1 MVQLVCWPTWIW
13 KSILLCCRWK
23 DIACGLNRWWAKAYR
38 VPNQANPSCK
48 CQQCRKQ
55 TCTNGGNWPD
65 LVLQQRKQPQQ
76 MGLLTQILC
85 CGLLMTWSWVEMVST
100 RIMAERCLKV
110 QKDDLSDFARWT
122 LASSGTFTFF
132 WVFSSS
138 GKKCIGYMLISFRLS
153 CSRAGVSQIFNL
165 RKSSSDCSQ

>member
-1 MVQLVCWPTWIW
+1 
-13 KSILLCCRWK
+13 
-23 DIACGLNRWWAKAYR
+23 
-38 VPNQANPSCK
+38 
-48 CQQCRKQ
+48 
-55 TCTNGGNWPD
+55 
-65 LVLQQRKQPQQ
+65 VLQQRKQPQQ

-132 WVFSSS
+132 CIFHLLARSALDICWSLSAWAVRGQGYLRFSIS
-138 GKKCIGYMLISFRLS
+138 KNQAVIVHNKPLI
-153 CSRAGVSQIFNL
+153 
-165 RKSSSDCSQ
+165 